1 MGNPRQV
8 TVLIGILIGVSSL
21 GLLLSPEL
29 TENLTTND
37 VIVVVV
43 GLLALIQGI
52 RMGGRRVSKQTLST
66 PIPELRDGT
75 DMPGRTFDVDLRNLD
90 SSVRNRVESTA
101 QECLIRYEN
110 ESPERARQRLKEGD
124 WTDDPKAAAFFS
136 GDIASDE
143 SRIPRLFGG
152 QPRAVRQARAAVS
165 SLSTLV
171 QDHIPKTRLSSDD
184 RPKDARYQGSGL
196 RKRKDNPEISGP
208 MTYKTGRWAGVGT
221 LTLITIA
228 VAVFTERPALLA
240 VSAVGIAITA
250 YGSFARA
257 GSFTECTLAIERTLD
272 SERPARGDAVTVR
285 VTVRNEGDST
295 IPDLRIIDGV
305 PDSLVVTDGSPRH
318 AVVLLPGQ
326 ETTFFYTVEAEYG
339 EHTFGP
345 AFVVTYDLS
354 GERRRVSS
362 VDGQDTSLLC
372 RPPAEIAEEVPI
384 GDLTT
389 NYAGQLNSNEGGSG
403 LQFHDTRQYQPGDP
417 ISLIDWKSLARTGEL
432 TSVSFQEER
441 MAEIMLVIDARR
453 KAALAPAPTERSAI
467 SRSVEAA
474 DVLLLT
480 LLETNNRVGITA
492 LSPERCWLA
501 PGRGNDHRIRAREL
515 LMTHSA
521 FDIPVSNRPYV
532 ASSELS
538 RLSEMLSPKAQVI
551 VLSPLCD
558 DSIRTFIERLG
569 ASGIETTVISPDPIR
584 GSTAGGQL
592 AQIERL
598 LQLTELRRV
607 QIPVCD
613 WQPDEPLPLALR
625 RVQGVT

>member
-1 MGNPRQV
+1 MGNPRQITIV
-8 TVLIGILIGVSSL
+8 IGILIGVSGL
-21 GLLLSPEL
+21 GLLLFPEL

-37 VIVVVV
+37 IVVVVV
-43 GLLALIQGI
+43 GLLALVQGV
-52 RMGGRRVSKQTLST
+52 RMGGQRVSKQTLST
-66 PIPELRDGT
+66 PVPELRNGT
-75 DMPGRTFDVDLRNLD
+75 DMPGRTFDADLWNLD
-90 SSVRNRVESTA
+90 PGVRNRVESTA
-101 QECLIRYEN
+101 QECLIQYED
-110 ESPERARQRLKEGD
+110 ESPERARQRLEEGD
-124 WTDDPKAAAFFS
+124 WTDDLKAAAFFS

-152 QPRAVRQARAAVS
+152 QPQAVRQARAAVS
-165 SLSTLV
+165 SLSDLV
-171 QDHIPKTRLSSDD
+171 QDHVPKTELSSDYQ
-184 RPKDARYQGSGL
+184 PKDALYQGSGL
-196 RKRKDNPEISGP
+196 EEQKDNVETSGP
-208 MTYKTGRWAGVGT
+208 ATHKTGHWAGVGT

-228 VAVFTERPALLA
+228 VAVFTKQPALLA
-240 VSAVGIAITA
+240 VSAVGVAIAA
-250 YGSFARA
+250 YGSSARA
-257 GSFTECTLAIERTLD
+257 GTFTEWTLAIERTLD

-285 VTVRNEGDST
+285 VTIRNEGDST

-305 PDSLVVTDGSPRH
+305 PGSLVVTGGSPRH

-362 VDGQDTSLLC
+362 IDGQDTSLLC
-372 RPPAEIAEEVPI
+372 RPPAEIAEGVPI

-551 VLSPLCD
+551 ILSPLCD
-558 DSIRTFIERLG
+558 DSIRRFIERLR

-584 GSTAGGQL
+584 GSTAGEQL

-598 LQLTELRRV
+598 LQLTELRRM
-607 QIPVCD
+607 QIPVYD

-625 RVQGVT
+625 RIQGVT